1 MGGAKV
7 IEVLFQG
14 LYESLYENFYGY
26 KSDRSVQNFGSKL
39 KTASYFFTLP
49 PASWGEKMVGYD
61 DVVGAVVDILKKA
74 ETELGDDVVRALK
87 QAHQNETEEI
97 ARRNLAAILE
107 NIDAAG
113 KLKVPMCQDTGLP
126 VFFVEIGRE
135 LCLDFD
141 VKGAI
146 AEGVEVATKEVPLRP
161 NAVEP
166 LTRKNPGNNVGDGM
180 PQVNVDFVEG
190 DFLKITVLPKGAGSE
205 NVSALKMMLPGQ
217 VNEIPRFVVEV
228 VKNAGGKP
236 CPPVIVGVGIGSTFD
251 GAAKLAK
258 KALLRNITEMDRYE
272 RRILDAVNSL
282 GIGPMGLGGKT
293 TALAVLVEKGY
304 CHTAS
309 LPVAV
314 NIQCWA
320 NRRASII
327 LR

>member
-1 MGGAKV
+1 VVELTPNVFEMVQRQSSQTFKQNRK
-7 IEVLFQG
+7 LFFQFIKM
-14 LYESLYENFYGY
+14 LL
-26 KSDRSVQNFGSKL
+26 
-39 KTASYFFTLP
+39 
-49 PASWGEKMVGYD
+49 GEKMVGYD
-61 DVVGAVVDILKKA
+61 DVVKAVVELFKKA
-74 ETELGDDVVRALK
+74 ETELGEDVVRAIRH
-87 QAHQNETEEI
+87 AYQNETEEI
-97 ARRNLAAILE
+97 AKRNLAAILE

-126 VFFVEIGRE
+126 VFFVEVGRE
-135 LCLDFD
+135 LCIDFD
-141 VKGAI
+141 LKGAI
-146 AEGVEVATKEVPLRP
+146 AEGVEIATKEVPLRP

-180 PQVNVDFVEG
+180 PQVNVDFVDG
-190 DFLKITVLPKGAGSE
+190 DSLRITVLPKGAGSE
-205 NVSALKMMLPGQ
+205 NMSALKMMLPAQ

-236 CPPVIVGVGIGSTFD
+236 CPPIIVGVGVGSTFD

-258 KALLRNITEMDRYE
+258 KALLRDITQMDEYE

-282 GIGPMGLGGKT
+282 GIGPMGLGGRT

-320 NRRASII
+320 NRRASVV

>member
-1 MGGAKV
+1 M
-7 IEVLFQG
+7 
-14 LYESLYENFYGY
+14 
-26 KSDRSVQNFGSKL
+26 R
-39 KTASYFFTLP
+39 TASYFFTLP
-49 PASWGEKMVGYD
+49 PAQMGEKMVEYE
-61 DVVGAVVDILKKA
+61 DVVGAVVDVLRRA
-74 ETELGDDVVRALK
+74 ETELGDDVVKALK
-87 QAHQNETEEI
+87 HAYKNETEEI

-135 LCLDFD
+135 LCIDFD
-141 VKGAI
+141 LKGAV
-146 AEGVEVATKEVPLRP
+146 AEGVEIATREVPLRP

-166 LTRKNPGNNVGDGM
+166 LTRKNPRNNVGDGM
-180 PQVNVDFVEG
+180 PQVNVDFVDG
-190 DFLKITVLPKGAGSE
+190 DSLRITVLPKGAGSE

-228 VKNAGGKP
+228 VKKAGGKP
-236 CPPVIVGVGIGSTFD
+236 CPPIIVGVGIGSTFD

-258 KALLRNITEMDRYE
+258 KALLRDITRMDEYEM
-272 RRILDAVNSL
+272 RILDAVNSL

-320 NRRASII
+320 NRRASVV